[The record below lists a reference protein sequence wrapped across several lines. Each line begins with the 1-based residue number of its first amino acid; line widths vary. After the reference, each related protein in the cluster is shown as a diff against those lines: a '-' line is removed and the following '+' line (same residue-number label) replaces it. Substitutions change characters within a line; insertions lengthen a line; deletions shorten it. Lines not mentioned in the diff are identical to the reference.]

1 VIQRGVRQAPISI
14 GGPPWHPGQLDNVPP
29 LTGSPFHARFMI
41 SRVVFESAEPVIVIV
56 AIVARRAAAKP
67 VHTAHGDILDVARQV
82 QILWTGSVQIARH
95 SRMGTST
102 TMSSQEN
109 DTERAV
115 AVARRNFP

>member
-1 VIQRGVRQAPISI
+1 VIQRGLRQTPISI

-29 LTGSPFHARFMI
+29 LDRLAVPRTIHD
-41 SRVVFESAEPVIVIV
+41 SRAVFESAEPVIVIV
-56 AIVARRAAAKP
+56 EIVARRAAAKP

-95 SRMGTST
+95 SRMSTST